1 VQAFPVK
8 LLNLRIAIVLTC
20 FIVTSIDSAALADAN
35 DRINELSSAAVENRT
50 RLNFDGKE
58 FTGPALERLLAE
70 ARNAQFFLIGEEHGI
85 AENPKLAAQL
95 FTSLVD
101 DGYEKLVIEIS
112 PPVAR
117 SLDQILKNGGIEGL
131 QDLYAMPGGEP
142 AFFGMREEAELLHS
156 ARAALPDVQE
166 VFWGID
172 YEVASDRRL
181 LHQLQN
187 APRPDSADEP
197 LNALVAASEESWA
210 SYAKTGNLAHA
221 FSFSGDPALVRD
233 VKNSWPDPDDEVSL
247 ILDTLETTL
256 KINRLWFERRGW
268 ESNAMRAGFMRSN
281 FLRHWR
287 NATNQGATPKIM
299 AKLGSSHLV
308 RGINMTGTFDLGSL
322 LPEIAAIE
330 GRRSFSLM
338 VVPGA
343 NSDVAV
349 LDPKTWTFS
358 PQPAKD
364 GYSEGIGPI
373 TAAAYTDAFTLIDL
387 VPLRPIVSSR
397 EKTFGSKMLQIV
409 HGFDMLLV
417 MSGSTASGELEHD

>member
-1 VQAFPVK
+1 VQAFAVK
-8 LLNLRIAIVLTC
+8 VLDLRIALVLTC
-20 FIVTSIDSAALADAN
+20 FFVTLIDGAALADAD
-35 DRINELSSAAVENRT
+35 DRIRELSSAATANRT
-50 RLNFDGKE
+50 RLHFDGKE
-58 FTGPALERLLAE
+58 FTGPAWERLMAE

-117 SLDQILKNGGIEGL
+117 SLDQTLKNGGIEGL
-131 QDLYAMPGGEP
+131 RNLYELPGGEP

-156 ARAALPDVQE
+156 ARAALPDIQE

-181 LHQLQN
+181 FHQLQN
-187 APRPDSADEP
+187 APRPDSADAP
-197 LNALVAASEESWA
+197 LNALVAASEASWA
-210 SYAKTGNLAHA
+210 SYAETGNLALV

-233 VKNSWPDPDDEVSL
+233 VRNSWPDPGDEVSL

-256 KINRLWFERRGW
+256 EINRLWFERRGW

-287 NATNQGATPKIM
+287 KVKDQRSAPRVM
-299 AKLGSSHLV
+299 AKLGASHLV

-330 GRRSFSLM
+330 GRRSFSIL
-338 VVPGA
+338 VLPGM
-343 NSDVAV
+343 SSKVAV
-349 LDPKTWTFS
+349 LDPETWSFS